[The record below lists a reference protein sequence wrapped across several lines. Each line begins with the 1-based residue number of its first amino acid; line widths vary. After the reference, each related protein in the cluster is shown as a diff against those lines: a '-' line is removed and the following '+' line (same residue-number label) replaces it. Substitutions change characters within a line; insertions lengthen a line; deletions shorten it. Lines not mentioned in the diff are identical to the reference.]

1 MLAIPS
7 ELARLALEEAPDAMI
22 ITNASGTIVFAN
34 LRAGALFGC
43 DRAELIGCA
52 VDSLLPEPLRARHSA
67 LRAAYLRRPHA
78 RPMGRGLE
86 LTGRRRDGTEIALE
100 ISLSPIEGADGLLI
114 AAAIRDASGRKR
126 IERELI
132 AARTAAEQACTAAE
146 QARERALRA
155 GRAKSRFLATASH
168 DLRQPLQTLALLNG
182 ALRRTV
188 RDEDPAQALYQQEQA
203 IEAMSRLLNALLDI
217 SKLESGAIKPEP
229 EDFEVAA
236 LFEELRREFTEIAA
250 GKGLQ
255 LDVEPSPMRVHSD
268 PSLIGQV
275 LRNLLAN
282 AIQYTRRGRVALS
295 CLAAR
300 DSKVRID
307 VSDTGVG
314 IPADQL
320 TCIYDEFFQAGIAT
334 NTSREGYGLGLSIV
348 KRIVELLELKLE
360 VRSQPGVGSCFSVLL
375 PPACGQLA
383 APDGE
388 SGGCAGLRASAGRH
402 ETLKILLVE
411 DDRAVRDA
419 TRMLLKVAGY
429 QVTAVSSLAEALEAS
444 RAGVDLLVS
453 DYHLRDGETGTQ
465 VIATLREALRA
476 PLKAVLVTGD
486 TSTAVREL
494 PRDPD
499 LRIASKPLQAEEL
512 LKLLQSLMGADDPR
526 LLPESPFFLEARAH
540 PIP

>member
-1 MLAIPS
+1 MVLTP
-7 ELARLALEEAPDAMI
+7 ARLAVPVLEGAPDAMI
-22 ITNASGTIVFAN
+22 VVDDGGIIRFASRRVT
-34 LRAGALFGC
+34 ALFGY
-43 DRAELIGCA
+43 
-52 VDSLLPEPLRARHSA
+52 LPEELTGLDIERLMPERFRRRYSQ
-67 LRAAYLRRPHA
+67 LRREYMADTPV
-78 RPMGRGLE
+78 RPMGLGLD
-86 LTGRRRDGTEIALE
+86 LYGLRHDGTEFPIE
-100 ISLSPIEGADGLLI
+100 ISLSPIEDDGRTLL
-114 AAAIRDASGRKR
+114 AAAIRDASHRKR
-126 IERELI
+126 IETELVTE
-132 AARTAAEQACTAAE
+132 RTSAE
-146 QARERALRA
+146 QAREAADRANH
-155 GRAKSRFLATASH
+155 AKSRFLATASH